1 MGDAL
6 VWLRASDPQLWR
18 LIQYN
23 VLSPCIAS
31 GFPLYLAVFNDQDQL
46 CGIGGNETLL
56 IAFPQRY
63 DGGAH
68 HWRAAR

>member
-1 MGDAL
+1 MAGAF
-6 VWLRASDPQLWR
+6 VWPRASDPQLRR

-46 CGIGGNETLL
+46 GGIGGDETLL
-56 IAFPQRY
+56 IALPQRY
-63 DGGAH
+63 DGGVH
-68 HWRAAR
+68 HWRGAR